1 MAGLLIIYNSISF
14 VFIEMGSYR
23 VARQDHLNTKK
34 LSNKKWSGGDS
45 WLIEKRLVT
54 LGYMNG
60 QGRTSTMR
68 MISAMTSHTSG
79 TERRYG
85 KRRDGPV
92 RAILPS
98 LPNRSGQRRIRSIR
112 HGLELPQDKPKTLF
126 KDAVKKYLEWAK
138 TNKTKEGRDDR
149 YLYDKHLKKRF
160 GDIRMDQIS
169 SFDLEK
175 MKSELLKEG
184 YAPATVKHALVLIR
198 QIYNKAIIWNLYQGE
213 SPVKKVKMPTISNQR
228 TRFLSIEEADT
239 LLKALKTKS
248 QQVHDMALL
257 SLHTGMRFGEIAG
270 LKVHDVDL
278 TNGLV
283 NISDPKNRRP
293 RRAYMTAAVK
303 AMFQARIPTGAKSN
317 DLIFP
322 DEKGKKMEFVSKTF
336 PRVVDALGL
345 NKGVKDPRQKV
356 TFHSLRHTFASWL
369 ALQGEQIQTIS
380 ELLGHRT
387 PSNDHALLSPYPGPP
402 EGGNKDGLSI
412 L

>member
-1 MAGLLIIYNSISF
+1 MRKKTRYLGVYEREALNRKNKNSPDIAYDICYRREGKLVWEKAGWESEGYS
-14 VFIEMGSYR
+14 
-23 VARQDHLNTKK
+23 AK
-34 LSNKKWSGGDS
+34 LAEQ
-45 WLIEKRLVT
+45 I
-54 LGYMNG
+54 
-60 QGRTSTMR
+60 
-68 MISAMTSHTSG
+68 
-79 TERRYG
+79 
-85 KRRDGPV
+85 
-92 RAILPS
+92 RAE
-98 LPNRSGQRRIRSIR
+98 RIRSMR

-126 KDAVKKYLEWAK
+126 KDAVDKYLEWAK
-138 TNKTKEGRDDR
+138 TNKAKEGRDDR

-160 GDIRMDQIS
+160 GNTRMDQIS

-175 MKSELLKEG
+175 MKSELLKEE
-184 YAPATVKHALVLIR
+184 YAPATVKHALVLVR
-198 QIYNKAIIWNLYQGE
+198 QIFNKAIVWNLYQGE

-228 TRFLSIEEADT
+228 TRFLSVEEADA
-239 LLKALKTKS
+239 LLKALKAKS

-257 SLHTGMRFGEIAG
+257 SLHSGMRFGEIAG

-278 TNGLV
+278 ANGLI

-293 RRAYMTAAVK
+293 RKAYMTATIK
-303 AMFQARIPTGAKSN
+303 AMFQARIPTDAKSN

-345 NKGVKDPRQKV
+345 NKGVKDPRQKI

-387 PSNDHALLSPYPGPP
+387 LQMTMRYSHLTPDHRKAAVSRLENSLSNLDRAKM
-402 EGGNKDGLSI
+402 EMRQ
-412 L
+412 

>member
-1 MAGLLIIYNSISF
+1 MRKKTTF
-14 VFIEMGSYR
+14 VGVFER
-23 VARQDHLNTKK
+23 EALNRKNN
-34 LSNKKWSGGDS
+34 NKPDTAFDICYK
-45 WLIEKRLVT
+45 
-54 LGYMNG
+54 
-60 QGRTSTMR
+60 
-68 MISAMTSHTSG
+68 
-79 TERRYG
+79 
-85 KRRDGPV
+85 RDGKLKWEKV
-92 RAILPS
+92 GWASEGYSAKMASHIRAERL
-98 LPNRSGQRRIRSIR
+98 RSMR

-138 TNKTKEGRDDR
+138 TNKAKEGRDDR

-198 QIYNKAIIWNLYQGE
+198 QIYNKAIMWNLYRGE
-213 SPVKKVKMPTISNQR
+213 SPVKRVKMPTISNQR

-239 LLKALKTKS
+239 LLKALRAKS
-248 QQVHDMALL
+248 EQVHDMALL

-270 LKVHDVDL
+270 LRVHDVDL

-303 AMFQARIPTGAKSN
+303 AMFQARIPTEAKSN

-345 NKGVKDPRQKV
+345 NKGVKDPRQKI

-387 PSNDHALLSPYPGPP
+387 LQMTMRYSHLTPDHRKAAIGRFENALSLRP
-402 EGGNKDGLSI
+402 EENKKGDENARE
-412 L
+412 

>member
-1 MAGLLIIYNSISF
+1 MAYRKKTRYPGVYERPGKNKHHADDICYDIS
-14 VFIEMGSYR
+14 Y
-23 VARQDHLNTKK
+23 K
-34 LSNKKWSGGDS
+34 
-45 WLIEKRLVT
+45 
-54 LGYMNG
+54 
-60 QGRTSTMR
+60 
-68 MISAMTSHTSG
+68 
-79 TERRYG
+79 
-85 KRRDGPV
+85 RDGKKV
-92 RAILPS
+92 WEKAGWASEGYSAKLAEQIRAE
-98 LPNRSGQRRIRSIR
+98 RIRSMR

-138 TNKTKEGRDDR
+138 TNKAKEGRDDR

-160 GDIRMDQIS
+160 GNTRMDQIS

-175 MKSELLKEG
+175 MKSELLKEE
-184 YAPATVKHALVLIR
+184 YAPATVKHALVLVR
-198 QIYNKAIIWNLYQGE
+198 QIFNKAIVWNLYQGE

-228 TRFLSIEEADT
+228 TRFLSVEEADA
-239 LLKALKTKS
+239 LLKALKAKS

-257 SLHTGMRFGEIAG
+257 SLHSGMRFGEIAG

-278 TNGLV
+278 ANGLI

-303 AMFQARIPTGAKSN
+303 AMFQARIPKEAKSN
-317 DLIFP
+317 DLVFP

-345 NKGVKDPRQKV
+345 NKGVKDPRQKI

-387 PSNDHALLSPYPGPP
+387 LQMTMRYSHLTPDHRKAAIGRLEHSIVNGKKSESN
-402 EGGNKDGLSI
+402 EGAGE
-412 L
+412 

>member
-1 MAGLLIIYNSISF
+1 MAYRKKTRYPGVYERPGKNKHHADDICYDIS
-14 VFIEMGSYR
+14 Y
-23 VARQDHLNTKK
+23 K
-34 LSNKKWSGGDS
+34 
-45 WLIEKRLVT
+45 
-54 LGYMNG
+54 
-60 QGRTSTMR
+60 
-68 MISAMTSHTSG
+68 
-79 TERRYG
+79 
-85 KRRDGPV
+85 RDGKKV
-92 RAILPS
+92 WEKAGWASEGYSAKLAEQIRAE
-98 LPNRSGQRRIRSIR
+98 RIRSIR

-303 AMFQARIPTGAKSN
+303 DMFQARIPTGAKSN

-345 NKGVKDPRQKV
+345 NKGVKDPRQKI

-387 PSNDHALLSPYPGPP
+387 LQMTMRYSHLTPDHRKAAVSRLENSLSNLDRAKM
-402 EGGNKDGLSI
+402 EMRQ
-412 L
+412 

>member
-1 MAGLLIIYNSISF
+1 MAYREKTRYPGVYERPGKNKHHADDICYDIS
-14 VFIEMGSYR
+14 Y
-23 VARQDHLNTKK
+23 K
-34 LSNKKWSGGDS
+34 
-45 WLIEKRLVT
+45 
-54 LGYMNG
+54 
-60 QGRTSTMR
+60 
-68 MISAMTSHTSG
+68 
-79 TERRYG
+79 
-85 KRRDGPV
+85 RDGKKV
-92 RAILPS
+92 WEKAGWASEGYSAKLAEQIRAE
-98 LPNRSGQRRIRSIR
+98 RIRSIR

-138 TNKTKEGRDDR
+138 TNKAKEGRDDR

-198 QIYNKAIIWNLYQGE
+198 QIYNKAIMWNLYRGE
-213 SPVKKVKMPTISNQR
+213 SPVKRVKMPTISNQR

-239 LLKALKTKS
+239 LLNALRAKS

-257 SLHTGMRFGEIAG
+257 SLHSGMRFGEIAG

-283 NISDPKNRRP
+283 NISDPKNKRP

-303 AMFQARIPTGAKSN
+303 DMFQARIPTGAKSN

-387 PSNDHALLSPYPGPP
+387 LQMTMRYSHLTPDHRKAAIGRFENALSLRP
-402 EGGNKDGLSI
+402 EENKQMKGDENAGKE
-412 L
+412 